1 VVGGGFGAVVIFLW
15 ALVAGLGVG
24 VGGFEMLEVRW
35 RILVVDEGS
44 VRSRL

>member
-1 VVGGGFGAVVIFLW
+1 VE
-15 ALVAGLGVG
+15 GLRVWE
-24 VGGFEMLEVRW
+24 GGFEMLEVRW